1 MGDAADRDLIEVHAV
16 GGTLPFAR
24 IVHKCVRGMLAPMQR
39 DHRVGVRLDALLGA
53 IADDARP
60 DGPALAEVGMRI
72 QDVLHLECRA
82 RLRELKRLWA
92 SYDPN
97 PEGVPRPPTAG
108 REGLTKCWQAL
119 DELLTRANYVKIST
133 DELDRS
139 LDRQSLFPLAL
150 HTRLDDFAQLQLW
163 RRGLTTRTETVS
175 TWFGLRR
182 RAVRVESYERVVLA
196 VRFQDADHFAGSKRR
211 LPFTPGE
218 ATIKLFQDVPT
229 DDLEMLFPNTTVK
242 MRLRDHLTMWLP
254 TLFGGIGVLTKS
266 LGPLMVVGG
275 LLWLRMSEG
284 GGMRALE
291 PSEWAALGLA
301 GSAAVAIVL
310 FSIRQLSRFKARKI
324 EFLQLLTR
332 NLYFRNLDNNAGVFH
347 RVLDSA
353 EEEETAEA
361 ALGYALL
368 RWHGPTDIAGLD
380 GSVEAWLAERF
391 GVKVDLEADDALA
404 KLERLG
410 LAVQEDGRW
419 RALAPAEALA
429 ILDRRWAQPQP
440 RSSQSDSRGSQ
451 MPTSVRATSNP
462 G

>member
-1 MGDAADRDLIEVHAV
+1 
-16 GGTLPFAR
+16 
-24 IVHKCVRGMLAPMQR
+24 MLCSRAMQR
-39 DHRVGVRLDALLGA
+39 DHRVGVRLDALLAA

-60 DGPALAEVGMRI
+60 DGPALAEVATRI

-97 PEGVPRPPTAG
+97 PEGVPRPPVAG
-108 REGLTKCWQAL
+108 PEGLAVCWQAL
-119 DELLTRANYVKIST
+119 DALLIRANYVPIGS

-139 LDRQSLFPLAL
+139 LAQQSIFPLAL
-150 HTRLDDFAQLQLW
+150 HTRLDDFSELKLW
-163 RRGLTTRTETVS
+163 RRGLTDRTEIIQ

-182 RAVRVESYERVVLA
+182 RAIRVESYERVVLA
-196 VRFQDADHFAGSKRR
+196 VRFQDAAHFAASKRGR

-218 ATIKLFQDVPT
+218 TTIKLFQDVPT
-229 DDLEMLFPNTTVK
+229 DDLEMLFPNTAVK
-242 MRLRDHLTMWLP
+242 MRGRDHLAMWLP
-254 TLFGGIGVLTKS
+254 ALVGGIGVLAKS

-275 LLWLRMSEG
+275 LIWLRMREG
-284 GGMRALE
+284 GGTGELG

-310 FSIRQLSRFKARKI
+310 FSIRQLSRFKARQI

-332 NLYFRNLDNNAGVFH
+332 NLYFRNLDNNTGVFH

-368 RWHGPTDIAGLD
+368 RWQGPADVAELD
-380 GSVEAWLAERF
+380 GRAEAWLAERF
-391 GVKVDLEADDALA
+391 GVKVDLETDDALA

-410 LAVQEDGRW
+410 LAVQDEGAKW
-419 RALAPAEALA
+419 RAIAPEEALT
-429 ILDRRWAQPQP
+429 ILDRLWT
-440 RSSQSDSRGSQ
+440 RGYRDLS
-451 MPTSVRATSNP
+451 PSP
-462 G
+462 